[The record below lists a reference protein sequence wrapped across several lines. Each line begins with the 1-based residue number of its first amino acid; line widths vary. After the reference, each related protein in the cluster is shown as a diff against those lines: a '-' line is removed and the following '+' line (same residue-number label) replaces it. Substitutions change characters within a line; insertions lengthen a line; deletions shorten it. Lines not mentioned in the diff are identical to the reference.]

1 MPASSPTRPDEAPYL
16 GVGVGL
22 RTVHYPEIFRR
33 VREGT
38 PLGVDWL
45 EALSENYMVE
55 GGRPKRVLDELSEQV
70 PLVLHGVSLNIG
82 SSDPLDM
89 HYLAELRRL
98 AETTGAL
105 WVSDHLC
112 WTGVDGRSL
121 HDLMPL
127 PFTAE
132 ALRHV
137 VERVKRVQGALD
149 RRIALENV
157 SSYLSY
163 SADAMPEWEFLA
175 QIAERADCGILL
187 DVNNIFVSA
196 HNHGF
201 EAEDYLAGIPPAR
214 VFQMHLAG
222 HSEAPPLLID
232 THDHPVRAEVWTLF
246 ESAVRRMGPVSTLIE
261 WDDLIPSYE
270 ELLEEA
276 DRARAILDRVCATH
290 LEPPIARAV

>member
-1 MPASSPTRPDEAPYL
+1 
-16 GVGVGL
+16 
-22 RTVHYPEIFRR
+22 
-33 VREGT
+33 
-38 PLGVDWL
+38 
-45 EALSENYMVE
+45 
-55 GGRPKRVLDELSEQV
+55 VLDELGEHV

-82 SSDPLDM
+82 SIDPLDA

-98 AETTGAL
+98 AASTDAR

-112 WTGVDGRSL
+112 WTGVDGKSL

-127 PFTAE
+127 PFSVE
-132 ALRHV
+132 ALNHV
-137 VERVKRVQGALD
+137 VERVKRVQGTLG
-149 RRIALENV
+149 RRIAIENV
-157 SSYLSY
+157 SSYLTY
-163 SADAMPEWEFLA
+163 SDDAMPEWEFLA

-187 DVNNIFVSA
+187 DVNNIFVSS

-201 EAEDYLAGIPPAR
+201 DGEDYLAGIPPER

-246 ESAVRRMGPVSTLIE
+246 ESAVRRLGPVSTLIE

-276 DRARAILDRVCATH
+276 ERARAIIERVCALPH
-290 LEPPIARAV
+290 VEPRIARAV